1 MMGSIEG
8 GRKTEQQRMRWLE
21 SITDSMDTSLS
32 KLREIVKDREAWWAG
47 VNGVTKSWTQLSNWT
62 TTKWLL
68 IKCRFVQYAF
78 SMFYVLN
85 LRLNLRNI
93 ESMISNS
100 LFKISTKQKPK
111 CLLCY
116 DKQNQ

>member
-1 MMGSIEG
+1 MLGRIEG
-8 GRKTEQQRMRWLE
+8 GRKMEQQRMRWLA
-21 SITDSMDTSLS
+21 SITNSMDMSLS
-32 KLREIVKDREAWWAG
+32 KLREIGKNREVKLESMGSQRAG
-47 VNGVTKSWTQLSNWT
+47 HDLATEQQPNGV
-62 TTKWLL
+62 L

-78 SMFYVLN
+78 SMFYFLN

-100 LFKISTKQKPK
+100 LFKISIEQKPK